1 MGDFIAQ
8 NKILGDI
15 LVLWAI
21 KFVNKNAKKAQI

>member
-8 NKILGDI
+8 IKNLCDI

-21 KFVNKNAKKAQI
+21 KLVNKNAKKAEF